1 MNMEWLQ
8 VFDENGIY
16 KDKKILRGDTPLN
29 DDYIMVVYIFIIN
42 KDNKILLEK
51 NKEKDIWVVPGGHV
65 DTPNIIDNLKRE
77 CMEELNL
84 DISNCNIINIDTLKN
99 DNRLFNLFL
108 INKDID
114 INTLVLQPEEV
125 KEVKYFT
132 IEEIDIMINNGTFRS
147 NNIKF
152 IDSLKRYL
160 HI

>member
-132 IEEIDIMINNGTFRS
+132 IEEIDIMINNGTFRE

>member
-8 VFDENGIY
+8 VFDKDENV
-16 KDKKILRGDTPLN
+16 KDKKILRGDNPNN

-51 NKEKDIWVVPGGHV
+51 NKDKDMWVVPGGHV
-65 DTPNIIDNLKRE
+65 DTPNILDNLKRE
-77 CMEELNL
+77 CMEELSLN
-84 DISNCNIINIDTLKN
+84 ISNCNIINIDTLKN
-99 DNRLFNLFL
+99 DNRIFKMFL
-108 INKDID
+108 INKDVD
-114 INTLVLQPEEV
+114 INSLVLQKEEV

-132 IEEIDIMINNGTFRS
+132 IDEINTMIDNGSFRENNV
-147 NNIKF
+147 KF

>member
-132 IEEIDIMINNGTFRS
+132 IEEIDIMVNNGTFRS

>member
-1 MNMEWLQ
+1 MEWLQ
-8 VFDENGIY
+8 VFNENGIY
-16 KDKKILRGDTPLN
+16 KNKKLLRGDTPLN
-29 DDYIMVVYIFIIN
+29 DDYIMVVYLFIIN

-77 CMEELNL
+77 CIEELNL
-84 DISNCNIINIDTLKN
+84 DISSSNIINIDMLKN
-99 DNRLFNLFL
+99 DNRLFNIFL
-108 INKDID
+108 INEDID
-114 INTLVLQPEEV
+114 INTLVLQKEEV

-132 IEEIDIMINNGTFRS
+132 IEEIDTMISNGTFRE
-147 NNIKF
+147 NNIKL

>member
-51 NKEKDIWVVPGGHV
+51 NEEKDIWVVPGGHV

>member
-1 MNMEWLQ
+1 MEWLQ
-8 VFDENGIY
+8 VFDENGIS
-16 KDKKILRGDTPLN
+16 KDKKILRGENPIN

-42 KDNKILLEK
+42 KDKKILLEK
-51 NKEKDIWVVPGGHV
+51 NYEKDIWVVPGGHV
-65 DTPNIIDNLKRE
+65 DTPNILDNLKRE

-84 DISNCNIINIDTLKN
+84 DISNSNIINIDILKN
-99 DNRLFNLFL
+99 DNRLFNIFL
-108 INKDID
+108 INEDVN
-114 INTLVLQPEEV
+114 INNLVLQKEEV

-132 IEEIDIMINNGTFRS
+132 IEEINTMINNGTFRS